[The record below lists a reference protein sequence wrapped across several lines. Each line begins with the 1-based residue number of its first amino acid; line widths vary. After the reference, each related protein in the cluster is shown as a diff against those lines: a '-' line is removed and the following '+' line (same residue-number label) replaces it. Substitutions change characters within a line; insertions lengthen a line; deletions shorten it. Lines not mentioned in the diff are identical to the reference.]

1 MTALKTLALVLSALC
16 VILIQNPALADP
28 YEDSDDDY
36 EDSYYAGSDERTEFS
51 ITGGV
56 APPTGSLTDYHQV
69 GFSFGGGVSY
79 SLTPHLAIN
88 VVSVSYDRFGLDE
101 NQFRDDTGFDSSGA
115 SISMLSV
122 MGGLR
127 ARFIPNGFSPF
138 VAADA
143 GLVHSSVEDLTI
155 DGSTAFSGY
164 SENDFGVSLGGGLEG
179 PMNSTSSVF
188 TEVRV
193 NMAFTDGDTSTYVP
207 VRAGMR
213 FHF

>member
-1 MTALKTLALVLSALC
+1 MTALKTVALTLSALC

-28 YEDSDDDY
+28 YEDSEDDY
-36 EDSYYAGSDERTEFS
+36 EDSYYAGSGERTEFS
-51 ITGGV
+51 FTGGI

-88 VVSVSYDRFGLDE
+88 VISVGYDRFGLDE
-101 NQFRDDTGFDSSGA
+101 NQFPIEGSSGA

-127 ARFIPNGFSPF
+127 ARFIPEGFSPF

-143 GLVHSSVEDLTI
+143 GLVHSSIADLTV
-155 DGSTAFSGY
+155 DGSTTFSGT

-179 PMNSTSSVF
+179 PMNSASSVF

-193 NMAFTDGDTSTYVP
+193 NMAFTDGDTATYVP